1 MASFLTIVKLLL
13 SLGPDLIKFIQ
24 KLEDIIP
31 GQGNGEKK
39 LAMLRAFMESL
50 WAGADNALPAFEEI
64 WPKIQSVVS
73 GIVAAFN
80 AMGIF
85 KK

>member
-1 MASFLTIVKLLL
+1 MASFLTIIKLLL

-24 KLEDIIP
+24 RLEEIIP
-31 GQGNGEKK
+31 GQGKGEQK
-39 LAMLRAFMESL
+39 LAMLRAYMESI
-50 WAGADNALPAFEEI
+50 WAGAGDLLPGFEEV
-64 WPKIQSVVS
+64 WPKIQSVVG

>member
-24 KLEDIIP
+24 KLEEIIP
-31 GQGNGEKK
+31 GQGKGEQK
-39 LAMLRAFMESL
+39 LAMLRAYMESL
-50 WAGADNALPAFEEI
+50 WSGAGEMLPTFEEV

-80 AMGIF
+80 AIGIF